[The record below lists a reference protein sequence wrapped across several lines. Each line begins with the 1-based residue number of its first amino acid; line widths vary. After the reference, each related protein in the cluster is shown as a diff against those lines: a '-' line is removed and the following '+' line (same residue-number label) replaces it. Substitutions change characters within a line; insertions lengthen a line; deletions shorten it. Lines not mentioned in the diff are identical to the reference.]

1 MLDNIFLEALAAV
14 IEEGGFDKAALKLNI
29 SQSAVSQR
37 IRNFEEQLG
46 RVLVV
51 RSTPPEPTVDGRKLI
66 KHLRTIRL
74 MEHELG
80 GSMGL
85 NPSGEFVTLP
95 VGVNADSLATWFMD
109 ALEGFLKEH
118 NVLLDLYVDDENRT
132 HEMLRRGEVVGCIGT
147 GAKPVKGCRSD
158 YLATFDYFCV
168 CAPDFYQRWFSCG
181 FNSESVSKAPA
192 AVFNRKDKTQSQ
204 MLEKVFDGEKIA
216 HPIFYVPSS
225 ESFVDVVRRGLAYGM
240 VPEFQAHAELEYN
253 RMVEI
258 LPQGRVP
265 VPLYWHSWNVETSLL
280 EGLRNDLLG
289 YFGKKIRN

>member
-51 RSTPPEPTVDGRKLI
+51 RSTPPEPTEDGRKLI

-74 MEHELG
+74 MEHELSD
-80 GSMGL
+80 SMGL
-85 NPSGEFVTLP
+85 NPRGGFVTLP
-95 VGVNADSLATWFMD
+95 VGVNADSLATWFLD
-109 ALEGFLKEH
+109 ALDGFLKEH

-158 YLATFDYFCV
+158 FLATFDYV
-168 CAPDFYQRWFSCG
+168 CLSAPDFYEQWFRGG
-181 FNSESVSKAPA
+181 FNRESVAAAPA
-192 AVFNRKDKTQSQ
+192 VVFNRKDETQSQ
-204 MLEKVFDGEKIA
+204 MLEKVFPGEPLT

-225 ESFVDVVRRGLAYGM
+225 QSFVDVVCRGLGYGM
-240 VPEFQAHAELEYN
+240 IPEFQAEEELQSGRLIEV
-253 RMVEI
+253 ME
-258 LPQGRVP
+258 QGRVP
-265 VPLYWHSWNVETSLL
+265 VPLYWHSWNVETPLL
-280 EGLRNDLLG
+280 EGLRRTLIN
-289 YFGKKIRN
+289 FFSATS

>member
-1 MLDNIFLEALAAV
+1 MLDNIYLEALAAV

-51 RSTPPEPTVDGRKLI
+51 RSTPPEPTEDGRKLI

-74 MEHELG
+74 MEKELSD
-80 GSMGL
+80 SMRL

-95 VGVNADSLATWFMD
+95 VGVNADSLATWFLD
-109 ALEGFLKEH
+109 ALDSFLKEH

-147 GAKPVKGCRSD
+147 VAKPVKGCRSD
-158 YLATFDYFCV
+158 FLATFDYLCLSS
-168 CAPDFYQRWFSCG
+168 PDFYQRWFSDG
-181 FNSESVSKAPA
+181 FDRETVAEAPA
-192 AVFNRKDKTQSQ
+192 AVFNRKDETQSQ
-204 MLEKVFDGEKIA
+204 MLEKVFPGQSVT

-225 ESFVDVVRRGLAYGM
+225 ESFVDVVCRGLAYGM
-240 VPEFQAHAELEYN
+240 VPEFQVQQELDSG
-253 RMVEI
+253 RLVEI

-265 VPLYWHSWNVETSLL
+265 VSLYWHSWNVETQLL
-280 EGLRNDLLG
+280 DGLRRELVK
-289 YFGKKIRN
+289 YF

>member
-51 RSTPPEPTVDGRKLI
+51 RSTPPEPTEDGRKLI

-80 GSMGL
+80 DSMGF

-95 VGVNADSLATWFMD
+95 VGVNADSLASWFLD
-109 ALEGFLKEH
+109 ALEDFLKEH

-132 HEMLRRGEVVGCIGT
+132 HEMLRRGEVVGCVGT
-147 GAKPVKGCRSD
+147 GARSVKGCRSD
-158 YLATFDYFCV
+158 YLATFDYLCL
-168 CAPDFYQRWFSCG
+168 ATPDFCERWFKDG
-181 FNSESVSKAPA
+181 FNHETVEKAPA
-192 AVFNRKDKTQSQ
+192 AVFNRKDETQSQ
-204 MLEKVFDGEKIA
+204 MLAKVFPGETVT
-216 HPIFYVPSS
+216 HPIFYVPST
-225 ESFVDVVRRGLAYGM
+225 ESFVDIICRELAYGM
-240 VPEFQAHAELEYN
+240 VPEFQ
-253 RMVEI
+253 VEDK
-258 LPQGRVP
+258 LKSGQLVEVVPQGRVP
-265 VPLYWHSWNVETSLL
+265 VSLYWHSWNVDTELL
-280 EGLRNDLLG
+280 EGLRRTLIQ
-289 YFGKKIRN
+289 YFKRRK

>member
-51 RSTPPEPTVDGRKLI
+51 RSTPPEPTEDGRKLI

-74 MEHELG
+74 MEFELSD
-80 GSMGL
+80 SMGL
-85 NPSGEFVTLP
+85 NPSGEFVALP
-95 VGVNADSLATWFMD
+95 VGVNADSLATWFLD
-109 ALEGFLKEH
+109 ALDGFLKEH
-118 NVLLDLYVDDENRT
+118 NILLDLYVDDENRT

-147 GAKPVKGCRSD
+147 VAKPVKGCRSD
-158 YLATFDYFCV
+158 FLSTFDYLCLSSPEFHE
-168 CAPDFYQRWFSCG
+168 RWFCDG
-181 FNSESVSKAPA
+181 FNRETVAKAPA
-192 AVFNRKDKTQSQ
+192 AVFNRKDETQSQ
-204 MLEKVFDGEKIA
+204 MLEKIFPGEMVA

-225 ESFVDVVRRGLAYGM
+225 ESFVDVVCRGLAYGM
-240 VPEFQAHAELEYN
+240 VPEFQAEQELDSG
-253 RMVEI
+253 RLVEI

-265 VPLYWHSWNVETSLL
+265 VSLYWHSWNVETPLL
-280 EGLRNDLLG
+280 DGLRRELVK
-289 YFGKKIRN
+289 YF